1 MFILRGLKKLIY
13 LAILGVLVYLAA
25 HYPVKGKPLY
35 QVARNTVG
43 VKGFGETLKDL
54 RQLFGGILKS
64 VGEEMQED
72 VSEQDQKALQNV
84 IEKELKKENQP

>member
-25 HYPVKGKPLY
+25 HYPMHGKPLY
-35 QVARNTVG
+35 QAARDTIG
-43 VKGFGETLKDL
+43 TKGFGETLKDL
-54 RQLFGGILKS
+54 RQLFGGFLKS
-64 VGEEMQED
+64 VGEELQEN

-84 IEKELKKENQP
+84 IEKELKKENPP